1 MMSARTISV
10 AALITVAV
18 AGAFAQDARPA
29 PQFRFERPIVTAAG
43 PQRLRIDA
51 PILAQARREL
61 TDLRIFD
68 NVGREV
74 PYLLIPP
81 APPSLAWAPGRVAPI
96 AANQKVSGFEA
107 DFGNLQTIDR
117 IRLTGI
123 PAPFM
128 KRANVEGSGDR
139 ARWTLLRDQITVFD
153 LPDYQ
158 LQQLEIPFTSGSYRY
173 VRVTWDDRNSA
184 RVSRPAVVSART
196 AVHEGVAAAPS
207 TAPVEFERRPSEPG
221 KSRYHLRLPGPH
233 LPLVALDLTV
243 GGGYVLRRAVVTE
256 SRLSN
261 GRMAP
266 VITGATILRRIVQD
280 GLSATAL
287 RIQIA
292 RPDEPELDLT
302 IDDGD
307 NPALDLKGV
316 TAVFDELPWIYFES
330 EGGELLARYGDA
342 KLGPPRYDLEAARES
357 VRIEKVADATWGAPR
372 PREPVVEGAA
382 SGTTS
387 MPTGG
392 APIDAKLF
400 RYLRAIPAGEA
411 GLIALPL
418 DAAVLSHSSG
428 PRADFADVRVIDAGE
443 RQVPYVLERRDEPLE
458 LPIVLEQR
466 EAPPTG
472 AQQSGA
478 ISYYRVRLPYPN
490 LPSAQLVLTTSARVF
505 ERIAALSVERPADA
519 RHRDPWLSQIA
530 TGRWAH
536 DEQSRPAPALTL
548 SLSPV
553 DATDFLLVVSEGDN
567 SRLPI
572 TTARLLLPSYRIRLF
587 RDDRALLRM
596 AYGRSD
602 LEMPSYDLA
611 ILAAQVL
618 GVSAREV
625 KPAAEEAGPAAHTDL
640 IASALIS
647 PRVFWSVLVVAVIAL
662 VVLLMRLLKQEPP
675 SAAA

>member
-1 MMSARTISV
+1 MTSRTVSMAV
-10 AALITVAV
+10 LTAALV
-18 AGAFAQDARPA
+18 AGVSAQDARPT
-29 PQFRFERPIVTAAG
+29 PQFRFERPIVAARG
-43 PQRLRIDA
+43 PQRLRIDV
-51 PILAQARREL
+51 PILSGARREL
-61 TDLRIFD
+61 TDLRISD
-68 NVGREV
+68 AAGREV

-81 APPSLAWAPGRVAPI
+81 ARASSEWAPGRMSPI
-96 AANQKVSGFEA
+96 AATQKTSGFEA
-107 DFGNLQTIDR
+107 DFGNLLTIDR

-139 ARWTLLRDQITVFD
+139 ARWTLLRDQTTLFD

-158 LQQLEIPFTSGSYRY
+158 LQQLDVAFAPGSYRY

-184 RVSRPAVVSART
+184 KVPRPAVITARK
-196 AVHEGVAAAPS
+196 AAQEAAPAAS
-207 TAPVEFERRPSEPG
+207 LTASIEFERRPSEPG

-233 LPLVALDLTV
+233 LPADALDLTV
-243 GGGYVLRRAVVTE
+243 GGGNVLRRAVVTE

-266 VITGATILRRIVQD
+266 VITGATILRRIVKGD
-280 GLSATAL
+280 LSATAL
-287 RIQIA
+287 RIPIA
-292 RPDEPELDLT
+292 KPDEPELDLT

-307 NPALDLKGV
+307 NPALDLKAV
-316 TAVFDELPWIYFES
+316 TAVFEELPWIYFES
-330 EGGELLARYGDA
+330 DGSELVARYGDA
-342 KLGPPRYDLEAARES
+342 RLGAPRYDLEAARES
-357 VRIEKVADATWGAPR
+357 VHIEKVADASWGVPH
-372 PREPVVEGAA
+372 PREPVEGPA
-382 SGTTS
+382 SGIAP

-418 DAAVLSHSSG
+418 DAAALTHSSG
-428 PRADFADVRVIDAGE
+428 PRADFADLRVIDAGE

-458 LPIVLEQR
+458 LPIAIEPRQ
-466 EAPPTG
+466 APPAG

-478 ISYYRVRLPYPN
+478 ISYYRVRLPFPN
-490 LPSAQLVLTTSARVF
+490 LPSAHLVLTTSARVF
-505 ERIAALSVERPADA
+505 ERIAAVSVERPADA

-536 DEQSRPAPALTL
+536 DRPSTSAPALTL
-548 SLSPV
+548 PLSPV
-553 DATDFLLVVSEGDN
+553 DATELLLVISEGDN

-572 TTARLLLPSYRIRLF
+572 TTGRLLLPSYRVRLF
-587 RDDRALLRM
+587 RDDRAALRM

-602 LEMPSYDLA
+602 LSAPSYDLA
-611 ILAAQVL
+611 ILAPQVL

-625 KPAAEEAGPAAHTDL
+625 SPAAEETGAAARPGL
-640 IASALIS
+640 AASALMS
-647 PRVFWSVLVVAVIAL
+647 PRAFWSVLVVAVVVL
-662 VVLLMRLLKQEPP
+662 VLLLMRLLKPEPP
-675 SAAA
+675 LA

>member
-1 MMSARTISV
+1 
-10 AALITVAV
+10 
-18 AGAFAQDARPA
+18 
-29 PQFRFERPIVTAAG
+29 
-43 PQRLRIDA
+43 
-51 PILAQARREL
+51 
-61 TDLRIFD
+61 
-68 NVGREV
+68 V

-81 APPSLAWAPGRVAPI
+81 ARPSLEWAPGRVSLI
-96 AANQKVSGFEA
+96 AATQKTSGFEI
-107 DFGNLQTIDR
+107 DLGNLITIDR
-117 IRLTGI
+117 IRLSGI

-139 ARWTLLRDQITVFD
+139 ARWTVLRNQTTVFD

-158 LQQLEIPFTSGSYRY
+158 LQQLEVAFTPGSYRY

-184 RVSRPAVVSART
+184 KVPRPAVISARKAVLET
-196 AVHEGVAAAPS
+196 APAAPL
-207 TAPVEFERRPSEPG
+207 TAPIEFERRPSEPG

-233 LPLVALDLTV
+233 LPVEALDLTI
-243 GGGYVLRRAVVTE
+243 GGGYVLRRAVITE

-266 VITGATILRRIVQD
+266 VIIGATILRRIVQGD
-280 GLSATAL
+280 LSATAL
-287 RIQIA
+287 RIPIA
-292 RPDEPELDLT
+292 KPDEPELDLT

-330 EGGELLARYGDA
+330 DGGDLVARYGDA
-342 KLGPPRYDLEAARES
+342 RLGPPRYDLEAARES
-357 VRIEKVADATWGAPR
+357 IQIEKVADASWGAPR
-372 PREPVVEGAA
+372 AREPVDSA
-382 SGTTS
+382 SGMAP

-418 DAAVLSHSSG
+418 DAAALTHSSG
-428 PRADFADVRVIDAGE
+428 PRAYFADLRVIDAGE

-458 LPIVLEQR
+458 LPITIEQR
-466 EAPPTG
+466 QAPPAG

-478 ISYYRVRLPYPN
+478 ISYYRVRLPFPN

-505 ERIAALSVERPADA
+505 ERIAAVSIERPADT
-519 RHRDPWLSQIA
+519 RHRDAWLSQIA

-536 DEQSRPAPALTL
+536 AEQSRPAPALTL

-553 DATDFLLVVSEGDN
+553 DATELLLVISEGDN

-572 TTARLLLPSYRIRLF
+572 TATRLLLPSYRVRLF
-587 RDDRALLRM
+587 RDDRATLRM
-596 AYGRSD
+596 VYGRSD
-602 LEMPSYDLA
+602 LGPPSYDLA
-611 ILAAQVL
+611 ILAPQVL

-625 KPAAEEAGPAAHTDL
+625 SPAAEEAGAAARQGL
-640 IASALIS
+640 AASALMS
-647 PRVFWSVLVVAVIAL
+647 PRVFWGVLVVAVIAL
-662 VVLLMRLLKQEPP
+662 AVLLMRLLKQEPM
-675 SAAA
+675 A

>member
-1 MMSARTISV
+1 MNESMMTSRTFC
-10 AALITVAV
+10 AAVLATGALV
-18 AGAFAQDARPA
+18 AGVSAQDARPT
-29 PQFRFERPIVTAAG
+29 PQFRFERPIVAASG
-43 PQRLRIDA
+43 RQRLRIDV
-51 PILAQARREL
+51 PILAQTRREL

-68 NVGREV
+68 AAGREV

-81 APPSLAWAPGRVAPI
+81 ARPSLEWAPGRVSLI
-96 AANQKVSGFEA
+96 AATQKTSGFEI
-107 DFGNLQTIDR
+107 DLGNLITIDR
-117 IRLTGI
+117 IRLSGI

-139 ARWTLLRDQITVFD
+139 ARWTVLRNQTTVFD

-158 LQQLEIPFTSGSYRY
+158 LQQLEVAFTPGSYRY

-184 RVSRPAVVSART
+184 KVPRPAVISARKAVLET
-196 AVHEGVAAAPS
+196 APAAPL
-207 TAPVEFERRPSEPG
+207 TAPIEFERRPSEPG

-233 LPLVALDLTV
+233 LPVEALDLTI
-243 GGGYVLRRAVVTE
+243 GGGYVLRRAVITE

-266 VITGATILRRIVQD
+266 VIIGATILRRIVQGD
-280 GLSATAL
+280 LSATAL
-287 RIQIA
+287 RIPIA
-292 RPDEPELDLT
+292 KPDEPELDLT

-330 EGGELLARYGDA
+330 DGGDLVARYGDA
-342 KLGPPRYDLEAARES
+342 RLGPPRYDLEAARES
-357 VRIEKVADATWGAPR
+357 IQIEKVADASWGAPR
-372 PREPVVEGAA
+372 AREPVDSA
-382 SGTTS
+382 SGMAP

-418 DAAVLSHSSG
+418 DAAALTHSSG
-428 PRADFADVRVIDAGE
+428 PRAYFADLRVIDAGE

-458 LPIVLEQR
+458 LPITIEQR
-466 EAPPTG
+466 QAPPAG

-478 ISYYRVRLPYPN
+478 ISYYRVRLPFPN

-505 ERIAALSVERPADA
+505 ERIAAVSIERPADT
-519 RHRDPWLSQIA
+519 RHRDAWLSQIA

-536 DEQSRPAPALTL
+536 AEQSRPAPALTL

-553 DATDFLLVVSEGDN
+553 DATELLLVISEGDN

-572 TTARLLLPSYRIRLF
+572 TATRLLLPSYRVRLF
-587 RDDRALLRM
+587 RDDRATLRM
-596 AYGRSD
+596 VYGRSD
-602 LEMPSYDLA
+602 LGPPSYDLA
-611 ILAAQVL
+611 ILAPQVL

-625 KPAAEEAGPAAHTDL
+625 SPAAEEAGAAARQGL
-640 IASALIS
+640 AASALMS
-647 PRVFWSVLVVAVIAL
+647 PRVFWGVLVVAVIAL
-662 VVLLMRLLKQEPP
+662 AVLLMRLLKQEPM
-675 SAAA
+675 A